1 MKSKKKITVA
11 VLMGGRSA
19 EHEISLQSAKNVIA
33 AMDKKKYNVVPIG
46 IDRSG
51 QWYAINSKK
60 LFLDENNPKKISL
73 STHRTEII
81 IKTDHDITRTCSVTP
96 YRKMSKIDVVFPV
109 LHGTYGEDG
118 TMQGF
123 LETLNVPYV
132 GPDVLGSAIGMDKD
146 IAKRLLRDAAI
157 PISDFIAFKRHEKL
171 PTFTEIKRKFGVPFF
186 VKPANA
192 GSSVGISNV
201 HNQKEYKMALKNAF
215 RFDTK
220 ILIEEFIKGREIECA
235 VLGNEYPKA
244 SLPGE
249 IMLRKH
255 EFYSYKAKYLDRK
268 GAVLKIP
275 APLPK
280 NIVTKI
286 QKIAI
291 NAFQTLSC
299 EGMARVDFFLAKD
312 DTVYVG
318 EINTIPG
325 FTKISMYPKL
335 WEVSGLS
342 YPKLIDRLISL
353 AIERFRRKQKIKL
366 SY

>member
-132 GPDVLGSAIGMDKD
+132 GPDVLGSAI
-146 IAKRLLRDAAI
+146 
-157 PISDFIAFKRHEKL
+157 L
-171 PTFTEIKRKFGVPFF
+171 PNDFF
-186 VKPANA
+186 VMPLFPFLILLLSKDMK
-192 GSSVGISNV
+192 SY
-201 HNQKEYKMALKNAF
+201 QLLLKSREN
-215 RFDTK
+215 
-220 ILIEEFIKGREIECA
+220 LEF
-235 VLGNEYPKA
+235 P
-244 SLPGE
+244 
-249 IMLRKH
+249 
-255 EFYSYKAKYLDRK
+255 
-268 GAVLKIP
+268 
-275 APLPK
+275 
-280 NIVTKI
+280 
-286 QKIAI
+286 
-291 NAFQTLSC
+291 
-299 EGMARVDFFLAKD
+299 FL
-312 DTVYVG
+312 
-318 EINTIPG
+318 
-325 FTKISMYPKL
+325 
-335 WEVSGLS
+335 
-342 YPKLIDRLISL
+342 
-353 AIERFRRKQKIKL
+353 
-366 SY
+366 